1 MSVNHSKEFFKSG
14 HNEVLF
20 CQLFARPLIQLSS
33 TNFKA
38 KILKMVLINTEF
50 QVVSMV
56 NTAPESLTNH
66 LLYPIGLKS
75 PYFKILQTQAH
86 NYKFSK
92 NDFLL

>member
-1 MSVNHSKEFFKSG
+1 MPINHAKEFFKSG

-66 LLYPIGLKS
+66 LL
-75 PYFKILQTQAH
+75 
-86 NYKFSK
+86 
-92 NDFLL
+92 